1 MNVWPFVNFE
11 GPVSPAK
18 RVAGIGPGADCLLS
32 DRRARKA
39 DYQGTTQL
47 LSLMTLM
54 HLSIPAI
61 RSRYPW
67 FQVTRRPMDMRYA
80 PMPPIPVQDH
90 RFDRSHV
97 DGAIA
102 IGAGDRLDA

>member
-1 MNVWPFVNFE
+1 
-11 GPVSPAK
+11 
-18 RVAGIGPGADCLLS
+18 
-32 DRRARKA
+32 
-39 DYQGTTQL
+39 
-47 LSLMTLM
+47 
-54 HLSIPAI
+54 
-61 RSRYPW
+61 
-67 FQVTRRPMDMRYA
+67 MDMRYA